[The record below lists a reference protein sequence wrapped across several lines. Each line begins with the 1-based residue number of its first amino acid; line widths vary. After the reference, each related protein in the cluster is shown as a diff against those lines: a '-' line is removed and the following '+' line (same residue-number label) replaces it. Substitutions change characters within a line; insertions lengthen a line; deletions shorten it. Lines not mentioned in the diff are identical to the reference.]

1 MFEVRA
7 AARERGDVDVFV
19 VPAGVTLKSERHAND
34 GKDCLVV
41 ALPRFTAE
49 KLGAESPQSIYAG
62 AATLMNGKRLP
73 CLMLGSD
80 VAIGA
85 EIVLDAHIS
94 SGETLLIVFDC
105 EDGFALMRAPFT
117 AELATQ
123 LQSVIAARESLP
135 SEPVA
140 PNGVC
145 PTRTLRSLS
154 SRPVTL
160 DSDAAVL
167 TAPS

>member
-1 MFEVRA
+1 L
-7 AARERGDVDVFV
+7 
-19 VPAGVTLKSERHAND
+19 TLS
-34 GKDCLVV
+34 
-41 ALPRFTAE
+41 T
-49 KLGAESPQSIYAG
+49 
-62 AATLMNGKRLP
+62 
-73 CLMLGSD
+73 CLMLGSGD
-80 VAIGA
+80 VATGA

-135 SEPVA
+135 SEPVD

-145 PTRTLRSLS
+145 PTRT
-154 SRPVTL
+154 PFPII
-160 DSDAAVL
+160 AAGYFGF
-167 TAPS
+167 